1 MKKKVLA
8 TIMATAMSIS
18 MLVGCGES
26 GAADA
31 TAPDATDA
39 TEAPADTSAD
49 AGEAPAADGE
59 AITVGF
65 AQVGHESDWRTASTN
80 SVKVFIFSPEPKK
93 HLTTGTN
100 LFGKVLN

>member
-8 TIMATAMSIS
+8 TIMATAMSVS
-18 MLVGCGES
+18 MLVGCGGS

-59 AITVGF
+59 AITV
-65 AQVGHESDWRTASTN
+65 
-80 SVKVFIFSPEPKK
+80 
-93 HLTTGTN
+93 
-100 LFGKVLN
+100 